1 MAFNPWNPGGAGAV
15 ATYAPSANVRARHLW
30 RRDILRSR
38 LLQPG
43 YLQFRREPAL
53 AAPRPDRKPSRR
65 RAAATRAQCRHV
77 GADAHHHAATGACAA
92 AGTGGDPSGTAARAG
107 TRTHRRSDTGAGTA
121 AARCDRCHA
130 RSSSTSSADT
140 RTGPRRHG
148 ATACRPA
155 PAAPPPTAVANAA
168 PTPPETVAPRAAPTL
183 ASIPFTPQSAEING
197 LARTELDRVAQ
208 SAKGVRAIEL
218 RAYAGGSDPTEAR
231 KVALARALSVRSY
244 LIDQGVQA
252 PHRGRCLR
260 LERRRRLAK
269 RWMSL
274 ALEIE
279 RAHRRRATIDRMT
292 NPLPYLVRM
301 LLFLA
306 AVAGLAFYLRDD
318 LIRVFNNTPDLD
330 AVILFVL
337 LLGIF
342 FIFRQVIILW
352 PEVSWLRRF
361 QHRDENAPP
370 PPADRINLLAPMAA
384 MLGERADQF
393 RLSPTASRALL
404 DGIATRL
411 DERRELA
418 RYLIGLLIFLGLL
431 GTFWG
436 LLQTIGAVADAIN
449 GLQVSAGDAVTM
461 FGKLKASIEGPL
473 KGMSTAF
480 GASLFGLSGSLVL
493 GFLELQ
499 ASQAQGRF
507 HIELEEWLASATSLT
522 SPALPVEVSPSA
534 PAYVEALLER
544 NAEGLD
550 GLARI
555 LQRIEESR
563 QVSIGSNATL
573 VERLASLSETMR
585 TQQNLMARFTEL
597 SIEMRAAM
605 NRLGD
610 RSGAEAD
617 REAMAAHHRNLEAQ
631 LNRLVEEE
639 VRSRVALA
647 DELRGAFSKL
657 SDRTADEADREA
669 LLAKQHEVEAQ
680 VAKLADENARSSS
693 QITEEVRQAI
703 AKLSENGA
711 STERRQQFEARDGQR
726 LAEEQRFR
734 SHADLIAEL
743 RNMAARVT
751 DRTAAEADRDALL
764 AHQRSI
770 ESQVGKLGEDLQAA
784 AQRLGER
791 PADTG
796 AHQAL
801 VDQQHGDRG
810 PGSTRLTDRNSRRSH
825 WQSPRRALGGR
836 GRPRGAA
843 RPAARPRRPDRQAR
857 RGTAR
862 RDGPSVRAT
871 RAGVRA
877 ARTSQVHQRNVEAFL
892 GRLSEENARAR
903 GQIAEELN
911 SAMTRM
917 PDRAMAEAD
926 RESLASH
933 QRNIESHLARLID
946 ENARNRTTLVDEL
959 REAIARL
966 TERFAENDREAVAT
980 HQRNIEGHLVRLT
993 EEATQ
998 NRTSLADELRGEI
1011 RLLAR
1016 TLAISRK
1023 EG

>member
-1 MAFNPWNPGGAGAV
+1 
-15 ATYAPSANVRARHLW
+15 
-30 RRDILRSR
+30 
-38 LLQPG
+38 
-43 YLQFRREPAL
+43 
-53 AAPRPDRKPSRR
+53 
-65 RAAATRAQCRHV
+65 
-77 GADAHHHAATGACAA
+77 
-92 AGTGGDPSGTAARAG
+92 
-107 TRTHRRSDTGAGTA
+107 
-121 AARCDRCHA
+121 
-130 RSSSTSSADT
+130 
-140 RTGPRRHG
+140 
-148 ATACRPA
+148 
-155 PAAPPPTAVANAA
+155 
-168 PTPPETVAPRAAPTL
+168 
-183 ASIPFTPQSAEING
+183 
-197 LARTELDRVAQ
+197 
-208 SAKGVRAIEL
+208 
-218 RAYAGGSDPTEAR
+218 
-231 KVALARALSVRSY
+231 
-244 LIDQGVQA
+244 
-252 PHRGRCLR
+252 
-260 LERRRRLAK
+260 
-269 RWMSL
+269 
-274 ALEIE
+274 
-279 RAHRRRATIDRMT
+279 MT

-306 AVAGLAFYLRDD
+306 AVAGLAFYLRGD

-522 SPALPVEVSPSA
+522 SPALPVEVGASA

-555 LQRIEESR
+555 LQRMEESR
-563 QVSIGSNATL
+563 QAAAGGNAML

-617 REAMAAHHRNLEAQ
+617 REAIAAHHRNLEAQ
-631 LNRLVEEE
+631 LNRLVEEQ

-647 DELRGAFSKL
+647 DELRGAFGKL
-657 SDRTADEADREA
+657 SDRTADEAGRQA
-669 LLAKQHEVEAQ
+669 LLAKQNDVEAQ
-680 VAKLADENARSSS
+680 VAKLTEESTRSSA
-693 QITEEVRQAI
+693 QVAEEVRQAV

-711 STERRQQFEARDGQR
+711 SAERRHEFEAGMAR
-726 LAEEQRFR
+726 LAEDQAR

-743 RNMAARVT
+743 RSMAARVA
-751 DRTAAEADRDALL
+751 DRTAAEADREAL
-764 AHQRSI
+764 
-770 ESQVGKLGEDLQAA
+770 
-784 AQRLGER
+784 
-791 PADTG
+791 
-796 AHQAL
+796 
-801 VDQQHGDRG
+801 
-810 PGSTRLTDRNSRRSH
+810 
-825 WQSPRRALGGR
+825 
-836 GRPRGAA
+836 
-843 RPAARPRRPDRQAR
+843 
-857 RGTAR
+857 
-862 RDGPSVRAT
+862 
-871 RAGVRA
+871 
-877 ARTSQVHQRNVEAFL
+877 QVHQRNVETFL
-892 GRLSEENARAR
+892 TRLSEENARAR
-903 GQIAEELN
+903 TQLAEELN
-911 SAMTRM
+911 NAMTRI

-933 QRNIESHLARLID
+933 QRNIESHLARLVD
-946 ENARNRTTLVDEL
+946 ENARNRAALVDEL
-959 REAIARL
+959 REAIGRL
-966 TERFAENDREAVAT
+966 TERFTENDRDAVAA
-980 HQRNIEGHLVRLT
+980 HQRTIESHLQRLSQ
-993 EEATQ
+993 EAAQ

-1016 TLAISRK
+1016 TLAIARK